1 MGSVATPMIERN
13 TTIPTK
19 KSQVFSTAA
28 DNQPAVDIVI
38 VQGERPMAKDNK
50 QLGTFK
56 LDGIKPARRGEPQI
70 EVTFDIDA
78 NGILHVSAVDKGSG
92 KEQKISITGSS
103 GLSKEEVEKLRKEA
117 ELHAEE
123 DKKVRELAE
132 ARNRLDA
139 GVFTAE
145 KFIADNGEKMP
156 AEAKTAAEAALKEAQ
171 EALKKTDASAEDF
184 EKAATALQTALMA
197 AAQTV
202 PASAG
207 EQPQAD
213 AGPGPEEKKKSQDG
227 KVVDGDFEVVDDGKK

>member
-1 MGSVATPMIERN
+1 
-13 TTIPTK
+13 
-19 KSQVFSTAA
+19 
-28 DNQPAVDIVI
+28 
-38 VQGERPMAKDNK
+38 MAKDNK

-145 KFIADNGEKMP
+145 KFLADNGEKMP
-156 AEAKTAAEAALKEAQ
+156 AEAKASAEAALKEAQ
-171 EALKKTDASAEDF
+171 EALKKTDATAEDF

-202 PASAG
+202 PQPASG
-207 EQPQAD
+207 DQPQAD
-213 AGPGPEEKKKSQDG
+213 AGPAPEEKKKSKDG

>member
-1 MGSVATPMIERN
+1 
-13 TTIPTK
+13 
-19 KSQVFSTAA
+19 
-28 DNQPAVDIVI
+28 
-38 VQGERPMAKDNK
+38 
-50 QLGTFK
+50 
-56 LDGIKPARRGEPQI
+56 
-70 EVTFDIDA
+70 
-78 NGILHVSAVDKGSG
+78 GSG

-117 ELHAEE
+117 ELHADE
-123 DKKVRELAE
+123 DKKTRELAE

-171 EALKKTDASAEDF
+171 EALKKTDASAEEF
-184 EKAATALQTALMA
+184 EKAATALQTAIMA

-202 PASAG
+202 PQPTAG

-213 AGPGPEEKKKSQDG
+213 AGPAPEEKKKSKDG